1 MIKLTLLHPKQ
12 AIPVKSWI
20 FERESVIR
28 IGRSNNNHVVLY
40 SAVVSRHH
48 LELRQLG
55 DRWTIINLGVNGTYL
70 NDKPITQILAV
81 DGISIRLARSGPQ
94 IRIDFDADAG
104 ALAPENEPPLPL
116 EMSEPTD
123 DIPDDT
129 SLLGTTLLTEEYD
142 EDGLSGESDE
152 G

>member
-48 LELRQLG
+48 LELRQVG

-104 ALAPENEPPLPL
+104 DLAPDREPLLPV

-123 DIPDDT
+123 DIPEDT